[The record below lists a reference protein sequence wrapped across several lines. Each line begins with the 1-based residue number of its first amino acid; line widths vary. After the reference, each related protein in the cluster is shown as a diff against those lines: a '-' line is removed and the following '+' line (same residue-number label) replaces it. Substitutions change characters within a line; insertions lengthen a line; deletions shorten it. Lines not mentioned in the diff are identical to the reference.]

1 MIQAS
6 INSEN
11 GTEGSCDMLMGS
23 SDLWNTPARQLG
35 YDQRILTQVTQVCL

>member
-6 INSEN
+6 TNSEN
-11 GTEGSCDMLMGS
+11 GTEGSYDMLMGS
-23 SDLWNTPARQLG
+23 SDLWNTPARQLE